1 MTFYDMN
8 GRAVAY
14 CDDGESIYL
23 FTGEPV
29 AYIFGNLVYTYNGYQ
44 LGWFEKGWIRDLQ
57 GACVFF
63 TENAIGGMLK
73 PLKKLKPLKYLKRLK
88 PLKGIRRI
96 PRIKPLNRFKWSHLS
111 GENFFFII

>member
-1 MTFYDMN
+1 MTFYDLK
-8 GRAVAY
+8 GSPIAY
-14 CDDGESIYL
+14 CDDGENIYL

-29 AYIFGNLVYTYNGYQ
+29 AYLYNNMVYAYNGYQ

-57 GACVFF
+57 GFCVFF
-63 TENAIGGMLK
+63 TENAISGMIK

-96 PRIKPLNRFKWSHLS
+96 PRIKPFDKIGWSKLS
-111 GENFFFII
+111 GENFFFIV